1 MTNLIIKGN
10 RYRLIDNRSFELP
23 LPLKYV
29 VLKEDTEIAEY
40 EISADESVSYRI
52 LTKYKENMITPI
64 SRPLTIADMYYFF
77 SCRVF
82 QDKTPFTGFELAQL
96 GLEKYNVYSI
106 IRKTRGITPY
116 DTYWLR
122 FDGDKCDYETAR
134 NSWNEMMSKAA
145 SEQASAAGI
154 APDYAVSGE
163 APAASSTEPE
173 INVGDI
179 LNQHKVDFAAAA
191 AEHAA
196 AVTDTASPDTVSPSN
211 STMSAEDIEQL
222 LIQSGLAEDT
232 PAPEPAPEASSSGG
246 NLSPDEIAKLFAS
259 NDTPAAAEEPAP
271 APAASSSGGNLS
283 PDEIAK
289 LFASN
294 DTPAAAEEPAP
305 APAASS
311 SGGNLSPDEIAKLF
325 ASNDTPAAEDTAPAA
340 EEPVSTL
347 DTDSIK
353 AEAAKMSQEDIQKM
367 LSEVGVDG
375 IEGVEGVDGSA
386 SAEPAPAEEAAP
398 AEPFAEET
406 VPVEETL
413 AEDVL
418 PAEAV
423 SPTAPEKS
431 SGKMTQDDIEKMLN
445 DQVNAVKEPIDIN
458 APADEAAASAEDT
471 APAAPAEET
480 TSVEVAPAASDT
492 SSEETGERLSPE
504 EIEALLGGMEKDAQI

>member
-29 VLKEDTEIAEY
+29 LLKEDTEVAEY
-40 EISADESVSYRI
+40 EIAADESVSYRI

-64 SRPLTIADMYYFF
+64 SRPLNIADMYYFF

-82 QDKTPFTGFELAQL
+82 QDKTPFTGYELAQL

-134 NSWNEMMSKAA
+134 SSWNDMMSKAA
-145 SEQASAAGI
+145 SEQANAAGI
-154 APDYAVSGE
+154 APGCAASGE
-163 APAASSTEPE
+163 APADSAAEPE

-179 LNQHKVDFAAAA
+179 LNQQKIDFAAAA

-196 AVTDTASPDTVSPSN
+196 TVTDTSVPAN
-211 STMSAEDIEQL
+211 STMSAEEIEQL
-222 LIQSGLAEDT
+222 LIRSGLSEDAPAAEDT
-232 PAPEPAPEASSSGG
+232 APAAEPA
-246 NLSPDEIAKLFAS
+246 
-259 NDTPAAAEEPAP
+259 AE
-271 APAASSSGGNLS
+271 PAASSSGGNLS

-294 DTPAAAEEPAP
+294 DAPAAEDTAP
-305 APAASS
+305 AAEPAASS

-340 EEPVSTL
+340 EPAASSSGGNLSPDEIAKLFASNDTPAAEEQAPVT
-347 DTDSIK
+347 DTESIK

-375 IEGVEGVDGSA
+375 MDGVDGVDGGV
-386 SAEPAPAEEAAP
+386 SAEPA
-398 AEPFAEET
+398 
-406 VPVEETL
+406 L
-413 AEDVL
+413 AEDVP
-418 PAEAV
+418 PAR
-423 SPTAPEKS
+423 S

-458 APADEAAASAEDT
+458 APAEETASVEDA
-471 APAAPAEET
+471 APAAPTDEP
-480 TSVEVAPAASDT
+480 APAAADASG
-492 SSEETGERLSPE
+492 EETGERLSPE
-504 EIEALLGGMEKDAQI
+504 EIEALLGGMEKDAQT